1 MAKNILICDDAAFMR
16 MMIKDILTKNGYNIA
31 GEAENGA
38 KAVEKYAELKPDLVL
53 MDITMPEM
61 DGIQALKKIRESDP
75 NAAIIMCSAMGQQA
89 MVIESIQSGAKDFIV
104 KPFQADRVI
113 EAVQEGCRIMTML
126 AIGSSRLE
134 AFAQLITLVLI
145 FAFVLALTYFATKW
159 VGNYQKE
166 KMSGSNITVL
176 ETMKISGTKYLQ
188 IIKIGTKCFA
198 IAVCKDTI
206 TYLCE
211 VNEED
216 LIYRENNSSKLK
228 SENFNAILEK
238 FKKDKPQD

>member
-1 MAKNILICDDAAFMR
+1 
-16 MMIKDILTKNGYNIA
+16 
-31 GEAENGA
+31 
-38 KAVEKYAELKPDLVL
+38 
-53 MDITMPEM
+53 
-61 DGIQALKKIRESDP
+61 
-75 NAAIIMCSAMGQQA
+75 
-89 MVIESIQSGAKDFIV
+89 
-104 KPFQADRVI
+104 
-113 EAVQEGCRIMTML
+113 MTML

-145 FAFVLALTYFATKW
+145 FAFVLALTYFAQSGWAIIKR
-159 VGNYQKE
+159 E
-166 KMSGSNITVL
+166 MSGSNITVL

>member
-1 MAKNILICDDAAFMR
+1 
-16 MMIKDILTKNGYNIA
+16 
-31 GEAENGA
+31 
-38 KAVEKYAELKPDLVL
+38 
-53 MDITMPEM
+53 
-61 DGIQALKKIRESDP
+61 
-75 NAAIIMCSAMGQQA
+75 
-89 MVIESIQSGAKDFIV
+89 
-104 KPFQADRVI
+104 
-113 EAVQEGCRIMTML
+113 MTML

-134 AFAQLITLVLI
+134 AFAQLITLVII

>member
-1 MAKNILICDDAAFMR
+1 
-16 MMIKDILTKNGYNIA
+16 
-31 GEAENGA
+31 
-38 KAVEKYAELKPDLVL
+38 
-53 MDITMPEM
+53 
-61 DGIQALKKIRESDP
+61 
-75 NAAIIMCSAMGQQA
+75 
-89 MVIESIQSGAKDFIV
+89 
-104 KPFQADRVI
+104 
-113 EAVQEGCRIMTML
+113 MTML

-134 AFAQLITLVLI
+134 AFAQLITLFLI

-206 TYLCE
+206 TYLSNPKAFPGITATFSCS
-211 VNEED
+211 NK
-216 LIYRENNSSKLK
+216 LAENSIES
-228 SENFNAILEK
+228 FI
-238 FKKDKPQD
+238 FCP

>member
-1 MAKNILICDDAAFMR
+1 
-16 MMIKDILTKNGYNIA
+16 
-31 GEAENGA
+31 
-38 KAVEKYAELKPDLVL
+38 
-53 MDITMPEM
+53 
-61 DGIQALKKIRESDP
+61 
-75 NAAIIMCSAMGQQA
+75 
-89 MVIESIQSGAKDFIV
+89 
-104 KPFQADRVI
+104 
-113 EAVQEGCRIMTML
+113 MTML

-198 IAVCKDTI
+198 IAVCKDTV

-211 VNEED
+211 VNEQE
-216 LIYRENNSSKLK
+216 LIYRENSTGGIHVD
-228 SENFNAILEK
+228 NFKAILDK
-238 FKKDKPQD
+238 YKKDKPED

>member
-1 MAKNILICDDAAFMR
+1 
-16 MMIKDILTKNGYNIA
+16 
-31 GEAENGA
+31 
-38 KAVEKYAELKPDLVL
+38 
-53 MDITMPEM
+53 
-61 DGIQALKKIRESDP
+61 
-75 NAAIIMCSAMGQQA
+75 
-89 MVIESIQSGAKDFIV
+89 
-104 KPFQADRVI
+104 
-113 EAVQEGCRIMTML
+113 MTML

-145 FAFVLALTYFATKW
+145 FAFVLALNNIFATKW

-188 IIKIGTKCFA
+188 IIKIKEPKCFA

-238 FKKDKPQD
+238 FKKRQAAGLRAGLTYNMLHFLKKYKKKILRVSLGLSAFFAICMFMVS

>member
-1 MAKNILICDDAAFMR
+1 
-16 MMIKDILTKNGYNIA
+16 
-31 GEAENGA
+31 
-38 KAVEKYAELKPDLVL
+38 
-53 MDITMPEM
+53 
-61 DGIQALKKIRESDP
+61 
-75 NAAIIMCSAMGQQA
+75 
-89 MVIESIQSGAKDFIV
+89 
-104 KPFQADRVI
+104 
-113 EAVQEGCRIMTML
+113 MTML

-198 IAVCKDTI
+198 IAVCKDTV

-211 VNEED
+211 VNEEE
-216 LIYRENNSSKLK
+216 LIYRENSTGVIHVD
-228 SENFNAILEK
+228 NFKAILDK
-238 FKKDKPQD
+238 YKKDKPED

>member
-1 MAKNILICDDAAFMR
+1 
-16 MMIKDILTKNGYNIA
+16 
-31 GEAENGA
+31 
-38 KAVEKYAELKPDLVL
+38 
-53 MDITMPEM
+53 
-61 DGIQALKKIRESDP
+61 
-75 NAAIIMCSAMGQQA
+75 
-89 MVIESIQSGAKDFIV
+89 
-104 KPFQADRVI
+104 
-113 EAVQEGCRIMTML
+113 MTML

-198 IAVCKDTI
+198 IAVCKDTGK
-206 TYLCE
+206 T
-211 VNEED
+211 
-216 LIYRENNSSKLK
+216 
-228 SENFNAILEK
+228 ILLN
-238 FKKDKPQD
+238 

>member
-1 MAKNILICDDAAFMR
+1 
-16 MMIKDILTKNGYNIA
+16 
-31 GEAENGA
+31 
-38 KAVEKYAELKPDLVL
+38 
-53 MDITMPEM
+53 
-61 DGIQALKKIRESDP
+61 
-75 NAAIIMCSAMGQQA
+75 
-89 MVIESIQSGAKDFIV
+89 
-104 KPFQADRVI
+104 
-113 EAVQEGCRIMTML
+113 MTML

-238 FKKDKPQD
+238 FKKDSLPMKLMQYGAIQFPKGITDELWCYPVAVKKYDGVALRLM

>member
-1 MAKNILICDDAAFMR
+1 
-16 MMIKDILTKNGYNIA
+16 
-31 GEAENGA
+31 
-38 KAVEKYAELKPDLVL
+38 
-53 MDITMPEM
+53 
-61 DGIQALKKIRESDP
+61 
-75 NAAIIMCSAMGQQA
+75 
-89 MVIESIQSGAKDFIV
+89 
-104 KPFQADRVI
+104 
-113 EAVQEGCRIMTML
+113 MTML

-198 IAVCKDTI
+198 IAVCKDTV

-211 VNEED
+211 VNEEE
-216 LIYRENNSSKLK
+216 LIYRENSTGGIHVD
-228 SENFNAILEK
+228 NFKAILDK
-238 FKKDKPQD
+238 YKKDKPED